1 VEYAYYFLGK
11 NYTLVFG
18 ENSKILE
25 TKNVFGNLIAGSRK
39 EIFKKSMYKSIRNW
53 KDSSFYKFDVI
64 LTVHRR

>member
-39 EIFKKSMYKSIRNW
+39 EIFKKSMYKSIRN
-53 KDSSFYKFDVI
+53 
-64 LTVHRR
+64 